1 MMFSTEEVDHLR
13 VDSRLRDL
21 IKRGYRFVHR
31 RDADGSVHT
40 VVGIRPH
47 HTVVDIIRITGPDS
61 AVATRIPGGEQ
72 DIFEPSVVLWRRAGP
87 TGEVLEKLLT
97 LPEKPEP
104 AGRRPIQGCW
114 VPGDG
119 GRATWLTATG

>member
-1 MMFSTEEVDHLR
+1 MMFSSEEVDLLR

-31 RDADGSVHT
+31 RDAEGNVHT

-47 HTVVDIIRITGPDS
+47 HTVVDIIRITDRDS

-72 DIFEPSVVLWRRAGP
+72 DIFEPSVVLWRGAGP
-87 TGEVLEKLLT
+87 TGEVLEELLT
-97 LPEKPEP
+97 LPEKPDP
-104 AGRRPIQGCW
+104 CGRRAIPGCW
-114 VPGDG
+114 VPGEG
-119 GRATWLTATG
+119 GRATWLAATG